1 MYSQEVIRGLNAIA
15 YQYRDILRKSI
26 LDVLGRYSNTG
37 AGAASLT
44 VEVIDGT
51 ADRSPQLVV
60 KFDDH
65 VLYLD
70 KRRLQWTKLPDMR
83 KLLQWAQTK
92 KSSEKEAVRLAWA
105 VAWDKKKNDTW
116 KPKRWRKQGL
126 GPALKEM
133 NQRILAAYEAEIEAA
148 LKQAIKVS

>member
-1 MYSQEVIRGLNAIA
+1 MYSPEVIQGLNAIA
-15 YQYRDILRKSI
+15 AQYSDILRKSI
-26 LDVLGRYSNTG
+26 VDVLSRYSNTG
-37 AGAASLT
+37 AGAASVT
-44 VEVIDGT
+44 VEVIPGT

-65 VLYLD
+65 VLFLD

-83 KLLQWAQTK
+83 NLMAWAQTK
-92 KSSEKEAVRLAWA
+92 KSNEQEARKLAWA
-105 VAWDKKKNDTW
+105 VAWDKKNNDTW

-133 NQRILAAYEAEIEAA
+133 NQRIMERYEKELEAA
-148 LKQAIKVS
+148 LNKAIKVS